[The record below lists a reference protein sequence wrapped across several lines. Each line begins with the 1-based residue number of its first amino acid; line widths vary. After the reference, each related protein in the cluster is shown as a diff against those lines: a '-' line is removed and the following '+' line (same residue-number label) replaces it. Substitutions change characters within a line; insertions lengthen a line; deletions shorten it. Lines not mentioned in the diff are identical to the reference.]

1 MKKIEKK
8 PPEVRYAPS
17 PEHGLTESEV
27 KTRLSEGQVNQIPD
41 TTAKSYGSIFR
52 ENICTF
58 FNLIWA
64 IIFTVNLVVMLV
76 RPDLFKL
83 GNLFFILVIVANT
96 GLAIIQEIRAKIQL
110 ERLTMVTAPRIT
122 VVRDGV
128 ESELLSE
135 EILLDDVLVLTV
147 GNQIPADC
155 ILLDGK
161 VEMNESLLTGESDG
175 VKKEAGDTLYAGSF
189 IIAGGCRARVDKVGS
204 DSYIQTIAGAA
215 KAFKT
220 PSSDLFRDITR
231 FIRVIGICIIPF
243 ALIMFFS
250 NYRALGDVAR
260 ALLATAGSIQG
271 MIPAGMFLLI
281 TVALSVGVIKLSVRN
296 KTQVK
301 DIYSV
306 EMLARTNMLCLDKTG
321 TITDGTMRVVSDRP
335 LLDNFDIPRAVYGIM
350 HAQNAQNFTSDA
362 LLRHYALDCAPTPVY
377 NIPFS
382 SKRKFT
388 ATSFD
393 DGRTYAIGAPEFLN
407 VGKLPE
413 DLAEEIAGYADDGQR
428 VLLLAVAD
436 GVLTEDLLP
445 PMTPAALIVLADH
458 IRPEAPDTIRWFR
471 ENNVCVKIISGD
483 NPVTVA
489 GIARRVGV
497 ENADM
502 CISLDGMSDEEVA
515 AIADKYTVFGR
526 VSPEQKHILVI
537 TLKSLG
543 YTVAMTGDG
552 VNDTLALKESDCSI
566 AMMDGSDVARNL
578 SKIVLMDNNFKSL
591 PGVVREGRQVVN
603 NVQRASSLFLMKTFS
618 IITLSILCV
627 LCGIPYFF
635 ETGNLT
641 MLEVLVTGL
650 PSVVLALEP
659 SSRLIEGSFLREVL
673 RKCVPDALLMILSTG
688 SVVVLHHA
696 FSMFPDVAGVY
707 SPEYTSMLT
716 LALTL
721 AGFIN
726 LVFLCF
732 PLTKVRFATAA
743 LSLVGLVVCAV
754 LLGANFGV
762 AVITSTMWMIL
773 GVLFVCPVPL
783 HVLLSFLW
791 KKLSARF
798 AEKKKRKAA

>member
-1 MKKIEKK
+1 MKKIEKM
-8 PPEVRYAPS
+8 PPRERYTPTVT
-17 PEHGLTESEV
+17 EGLTDKEV
-27 KTRLSEGQVNQIPD
+27 MARMSEGQVNVIPN
-41 TTAKSYGSIFR
+41 TTAKSYKSIFI

-64 IIFTVNLVVMLV
+64 IIFAVNLVVMLV

-83 GNLFFILVIVANT
+83 GNLFFILVIIANT

-122 VVRDGV
+122 AIRDGR

-135 EILLDDVLVLTV
+135 EIVLDDILVLTV

-155 ILLDGK
+155 ILLSGK

-189 IIAGGCRARVDKVGS
+189 IIAGGCRARVDKVGA
-204 DSYIQTIAGAA
+204 DSYIQTVAGAA

-220 PSSDLFRDITR
+220 PASDLFRDITR

-243 ALIMFFS
+243 ALIMYFS

-281 TVALSVGVIKLSVRN
+281 TVALSVGVIKLAVRN

-321 TITDGTMRVVSDRP
+321 TITDGTMRVVSDRA
-335 LLDNFDIPRAVYGIM
+335 LLDGFDIARAVYGIM

-362 LLRHYALDCAPTPVY
+362 LLQHYKKDVAPTAVY

-393 DGRTYAIGAPEFLN
+393 DGKTYAIGAPEFLN
-407 VGKLPE
+407 VGALPTA
-413 DLAEEIAGYADDGQR
+413 LADEIAEHARNGQR
-428 VLLLAVAD
+428 VLLVAVAD
-436 GVLTEDLLP
+436 GVLTEDTLP
-445 PMTPAALIVLADH
+445 PMTPAAVVVLADH

-471 ENNVCVKIISGD
+471 ENGVSVKIISGD

-489 GIARRVGV
+489 GIAKRVGV
-497 ENADM
+497 ENADK
-502 CISLDGMSDEEVA
+502 CISLDGMSDEAVA
-515 AIADKYTVFGR
+515 DAADKYTVFGR
-526 VSPEQKHILVI
+526 VSPEQKHILVT

-552 VNDTLALKESDCSI
+552 VNDTLALKEADCSI
-566 AMMDGSDVARNL
+566 AMMDGSDVARDL
-578 SKIVLMDNNFKSL
+578 SKIVLLDNNFASL
-591 PGVVREGRQVVN
+591 PSVVREGRQVVN

-618 IITLSILCV
+618 IITLSVVCV
-627 LCGIPYFF
+627 LFGIPYFF

-659 SSRLIEGSFLREVL
+659 NNRVIEGSFLREVL
-673 RKCVPDALLMILSTG
+673 RKCVPDALLIILSTA
-688 SVVVLHHA
+688 SVVVMHHA
-696 FSMFPDVAGVY
+696 FGMFPDVSGVY
-707 SPEYTSMLT
+707 SAEYTSMLT
-716 LALTL
+716 LALTF

-726 LVFLCF
+726 LAFLCF
-732 PLTKVRFATAA
+732 PMTKVRLATVGC
-743 LSLVGLVVCAV
+743 SLLGLIVCVAV
-754 LLGANFGV
+754 LGANFGV
-762 AVITSTMWMIL
+762 AVVTPTMWLIL
-773 GVLFVCPVPL
+773 GVQLVCLIPL
-783 HVLLSFLW
+783 HLLLAFAW
-791 KKLSARF
+791 KKLSALLST
-798 AEKKKRKAA
+798 KKKKKA